1 MSNSRAESDPFR
13 TLVSTLIAVVTVVGA
28 IIAWRTTVALGN
40 AGGGRTAGLL
50 ALADKEDATTRATNT
65 VLAYLDSYAAYVRD
79 HSLANAYQSLAD
91 ANPERTDLANSASAF
106 RLAANYALDQIPA
119 IYVDRNHNL
128 DRARLLDEYVA
139 EYSKDKDVEPQPH
152 FSAADTSRLKA
163 EWLFTSLILLG
174 VALVLLT
181 LADAIEN
188 PLRYLCFLAAVGIF
202 LIGTLAMLWI
212 ELFGVR
218 TGFL

>member
-1 MSNSRAESDPFR
+1 MSNTTTRSDLFK
-13 TLVSTLIAVVTVVGA
+13 TLVSVFIAVITVVGA
-28 IIAWRTTVALGN
+28 IIAWRTTVALGT

-50 ALADKEDATTRATNT
+50 ALAEKEDATSRANNM
-65 VLAYLDSYAAYVRD
+65 VLSYLDSYAAYVRD
-79 HSLANAYQSLAD
+79 HSLAEAYQSLAD
-91 ANPERTDLANSASAF
+91 ANPDRADLSNSASAF
-106 RLAANYALDQIPA
+106 RSAANYALDQIPA

-128 DRARLLDEYVA
+128 DRERLLEEYVA

-152 FSAADTSRLKA
+152 FSAADTSRRKA
-163 EWLFTSLILLG
+163 EWLFISLILLG

-202 LIGTLAMLWI
+202 LTGTLAMLLI
-212 ELFGVR
+212 ELFGVP
-218 TGFL
+218 TGLL